1 MKINVLHILEGI
13 KNSVFVNQEVEKIAA
28 ERYSICRG
36 CPAISTNQDK
46 PEMNPVPGKYYSPKR
61 PDEHCTHCACN
72 IHAKIRSL
80 HTSCPIGKWNAVAS
94 VQEAAKIAA
103 ALDKDADKSN
113 P

>member
-13 KNSVFVNQEVEKIAA
+13 KNSLFVSEEVEKIAS
-28 ERYSICRG
+28 ERYQVCRG

-46 PEMNPVPGKYYSPKR
+46 PEMNPAPGKYFNKHR

-80 HTSCPIGKWNAVAS
+80 HTACPINKWSAVAS

-103 ALDKDADKSN
+103 ALDKDTDKSN